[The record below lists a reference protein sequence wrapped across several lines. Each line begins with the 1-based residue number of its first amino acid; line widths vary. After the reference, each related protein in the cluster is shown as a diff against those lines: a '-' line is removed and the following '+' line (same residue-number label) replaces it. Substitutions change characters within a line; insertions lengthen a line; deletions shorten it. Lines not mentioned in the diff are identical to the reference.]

1 MKKHLL
7 SLLPGLLTLL
17 PGLLTLLPL
26 LGVWLWVLNRIA
38 DGLY

>member
-1 MKKHLL
+1 MRKHLL
-7 SLLPGLLTLL
+7 HLLPD
-17 PGLLTLLPL
+17 LLTLLPL

>member
-1 MKKHLL
+1 MRKHLL
-7 SLLPGLLTLL
+7 PLL

>member
-7 SLLPGLLTLL
+7 SD
-17 PGLLTLLPL
+17 LLTLLPL
-26 LGVWLWVLNRIA
+26 LGIWLWVLNRIA